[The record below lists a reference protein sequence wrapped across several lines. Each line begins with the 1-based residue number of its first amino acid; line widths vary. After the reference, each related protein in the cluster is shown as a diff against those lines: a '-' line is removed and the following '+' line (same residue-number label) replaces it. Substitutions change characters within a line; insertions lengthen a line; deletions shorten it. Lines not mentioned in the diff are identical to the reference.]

1 MRTHSTKGSADP
13 WRRGL
18 SRCVW
23 ALAVTGAL
31 LGGCG
36 TLTVAQRN
44 VVAAAAVG
52 SVVPNANLDQIYYLG
67 SFDPHSQLPPSLY
80 RIRVRGQSS
89 ILSQMRFASSWAP
102 AAVVDSLSGNVEM
115 DIKSGR
121 VTTTGGEGK
130 GLGDGRGLML
140 FGPEGFRPAPRDHRL
155 VVIMGSSPE
164 AVEQAFSSALGTVAR
179 VRFGQPS
186 GALDRRLFEH
196 LTELGQERREL
207 EALVP
212 KS

>member
-1 MRTHSTKGSADP
+1 MKKRCGQSRVATAFGAPARSA
-13 WRRGL
+13 WVL
-18 SRCVW
+18 TLLC
-23 ALAVTGAL
+23 TM

-44 VVAAAAVG
+44 VLAAATVG
-52 SVVPNANLDQIYYLG
+52 SVVPNANLDQVYYLG

-102 AAVVDSLSGNVEM
+102 AAVVDSLSGSVEM

-121 VTTTGGEGK
+121 VTTTGGAGP